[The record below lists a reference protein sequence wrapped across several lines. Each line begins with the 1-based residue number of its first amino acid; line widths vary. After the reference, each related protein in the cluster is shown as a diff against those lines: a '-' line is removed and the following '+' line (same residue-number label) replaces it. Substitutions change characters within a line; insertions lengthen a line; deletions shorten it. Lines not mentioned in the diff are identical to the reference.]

1 MSVTAESF
9 VRDFLAPWNKHDVE
23 GAISMMTP
31 DCVWEYPAGPDPWGN
46 RFSGTAALHRAVAN
60 LFEDVP
66 DLHFEVV
73 RYHAGDGHLVI
84 ELLVTGTRRDGARLN
99 YQACD
104 VLTLSGSRISAKRSY
119 RKVVS

>member
-1 MSVTAESF
+1 MSFTPERF

-31 DCVWEYPAGPDPWGN
+31 DCVWEYPAGADPWGK
-46 RFSGTAALHRAVAN
+46 RFSGTAALHRAVADI
-60 LFEDVP
+60 FENVP
-66 DLHFEVV
+66 DIHYEVV
-73 RYHAGDGHLVI
+73 RYVAGDDHIVI
-84 ELLVTGTRRDGARLN
+84 ELLVNGTRRDGTHLN

-104 VLTLSGSRISAKRSY
+104 ILSLSGPRISAKRSY